1 MKFHNQFLQES
12 LELVTTSSPR
22 RAKKKDVWKFW
33 RQNKVILSQFAILAS
48 FQAKSDEILSRT
60 FLTYIDG
67 KQQKNDQKWCRACL
81 CAKPS
86 HFDLIFSWPS
96 FMSNDHKSTNKRI
109 GSFRRIIKSFWV
121 SLQVFVPKVMKF
133 WPDHF

>member
-67 KQQKNDQKWCRACL
+67 KQQKNDQK
-81 CAKPS
+81 
-86 HFDLIFSWPS
+86 
-96 FMSNDHKSTNKRI
+96 
-109 GSFRRIIKSFWV
+109 
-121 SLQVFVPKVMKF
+121 
-133 WPDHF
+133 